1 MLKNYG
7 NAKWNLCKV
16 IASLASTCS
25 LCNLALRQTQHQQ
38 QAAGSASVCVAAWL
52 RGLAAVAVA
61 FASGHSPLRAFA
73 LLWLIYGH
81 AHKSGWPAWADY
93 KQSGG
98 EGRED
103 GGNREEDEDSARI
116 SVSALLSVTHAQ
128 SKRECKNKSAS
139 ATHCGVA
146 DDEIPRKK

>member
-1 MLKNYG
+1 MEMPTG
-7 NAKWNLCKV
+7 ICAKLMPAWP
-16 IASLASTCS
+16 ALAAFATWPWGRRSTS
-25 LCNLALRQTQHQQ
+25 SRQ
-38 QAAGSASVCVAAWL
+38 QAAGSASVCVCVAAWL

-98 EGRED
+98 EGRGD

-128 SKRECKNKSAS
+128 SKRECKNKSAL

-146 DDEIPRKK
+146 DDEIPFTT